1 MYRAIAAALV
11 LAASP
16 ALADPVLGVWQTQ
29 PDDGAYAHVTMAP
42 CGQAICGKI
51 TRTFNA
57 QGEYRSPNIG
67 KTLVIDMK
75 PAGNGRYNGQVWR
88 PSNDRVYTGRIDL
101 AGDQLKLAG
110 CVAGGLLCS
119 SQTWARVK

>member
-42 CGQAICGKI
+42 CGQAICG
-51 TRTFNA
+51 
-57 QGEYRSPNIG
+57 
-67 KTLVIDMK
+67 
-75 PAGNGRYNGQVWR
+75 
-88 PSNDRVYTGRIDL
+88 
-101 AGDQLKLAG
+101 
-110 CVAGGLLCS
+110 
-119 SQTWARVK
+119 

>member
-1 MYRAIAAALV
+1 
-11 LAASP
+11 
-16 ALADPVLGVWQTQ
+16 
-29 PDDGAYAHVTMAP
+29 
-42 CGQAICGKI
+42 
-51 TRTFNA
+51 
-57 QGEYRSPNIG
+57 
-67 KTLVIDMK
+67 MK